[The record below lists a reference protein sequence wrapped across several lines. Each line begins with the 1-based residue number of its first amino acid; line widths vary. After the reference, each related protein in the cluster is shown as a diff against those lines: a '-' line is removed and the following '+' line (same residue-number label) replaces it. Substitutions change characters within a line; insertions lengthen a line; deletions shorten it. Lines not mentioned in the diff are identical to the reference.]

1 MGRAIDLFV
10 TYRFIKLLVTPFE
23 KTDAYR
29 LGIIDADGKRILV
42 PGTTNK
48 PTPLR
53 TVEEKSA
60 YTVLHKLVFNIK
72 KIFAKVP
79 GLRTKLGT
87 YAAALFLLKD
97 TFKESVDDPDI
108 FEKEFMKYLKEQG
121 YEIDDTISEEVIGFG
136 EVLPKGEYKLANDI
150 LNKEEEELSAKKGD
164 KVVAFDDEAPVDTIL
179 GVDIFPVVHVK
190 TQEKIY
196 SGNER
201 EKIISYTL
209 TSIQTILAQNRF
221 AKIAYEYFKSLKE
234 PYVSPIASN
243 IIKPIILMSL
253 IKLKVKNKLEFTNMN
268 LKKSLNSIKNK
279 IGEILGHYP
288 NLLVN
293 ISELTPKAIPS
304 SDIIK
309 KYQRNL

>member
-29 LGIIDADGKRILV
+29 LGIIDANGKRILE

-48 PTPLR
+48 PTTLR

-136 EVLPKGEYKLANDI
+136 EILPKGEYKLANDI

-164 KVVAFDDEAPVDTIL
+164 KVVAFDDEAPIDTIL

-196 SGNER
+196 VG
-201 EKIISYTL
+201 
-209 TSIQTILAQNRF
+209 
-221 AKIAYEYFKSLKE
+221 
-234 PYVSPIASN
+234 
-243 IIKPIILMSL
+243 
-253 IKLKVKNKLEFTNMN
+253 LED
-268 LKKSLNSIKNK
+268 
-279 IGEILGHYP
+279 
-288 NLLVN
+288 LV
-293 ISELTPKAIPS
+293 
-304 SDIIK
+304 
-309 KYQRNL
+309 Q